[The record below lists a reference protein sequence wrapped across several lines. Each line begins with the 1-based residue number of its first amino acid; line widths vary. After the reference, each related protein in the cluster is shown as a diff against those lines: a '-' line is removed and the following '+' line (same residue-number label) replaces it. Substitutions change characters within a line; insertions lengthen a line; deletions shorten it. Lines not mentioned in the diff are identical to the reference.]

1 MRRLFGG
8 TIIALGCICTGS
20 SSSGS
25 SSSNGLN
32 GGSNYPGRPAR
43 GRSKSQ
49 TSQASRFNS
58 GLSRGGG
65 GSLSASSSSSL
76 PSDDLLD
83 FLDLDETTTANSYD
97 ASFFDDGN
105 YGLDDSDG
113 HESESMGDSDMG
125 GGYEL
130 DDDVSEEEDFGQGS
144 EKGALYDAYN
154 LLHSL
159 AQVCYFGLYLQISI
173 WITSLTPSFKTG
185 LSKAIRCTSS
195 SCRWPPIFG
204 QISSN

>member
-1 MRRLFGG
+1 MAFENIEPKPKQKLQPILKTKFRLFRGVRPHTQMRRLFGG

-20 SSSGS
+20 SSSSGG
-25 SSSNGLN
+25 NGLN
-32 GGSNYPGRPAR
+32 GGSKYPGRPAR

-65 GSLSASSSSSL
+65 ESSSSL

-83 FLDLDETTTANSYD
+83 FLDGDIESTTTGNSYD

-105 YGLDDSDG
+105 YGLDVDSDG
-113 HESESMGDSDMG
+113 HASESLGDSDMG

-159 AQVCYFGLYLQISI
+159 AQVS
-173 WITSLTPSFKTG
+173 
-185 LSKAIRCTSS
+185 
-195 SCRWPPIFG
+195 
-204 QISSN
+204 